1 MLRLALCR
9 FFALPRGKILPL
21 KRQEL
26 IHLSSF
32 PTLEWSSE
40 LCYFCKASNL
50 SELRLEAFG
59 TFLSQTL
66 ITYSHNSQPVDS
78 HQQTVPRVTY
88 SPFSPFLLHLLL
100 YSSTASFLVQIDR
113 PVTPSRN
120 LSEEE
125 LGLWRGGG
133 RRCKHFLTGSLQ
145 ESFATEILAC
155 LWCYTSRLPKRENV
169 LWEIIS
175 EVMCNKCS
183 HDLCGVNAIISNLL
197 WLGHSC

>member
-1 MLRLALCR
+1 MDAFVSVLPESLDRDTRIHHCGSLISETRHISTCIILLLEIPFVSIFFSRWRATMLRLALCR

-88 SPFSPFLLHLLL
+88 SPFSPFLLHLPL

-120 LSEEE
+120 LSE
-125 LGLWRGGG
+125 
-133 RRCKHFLTGSLQ
+133 
-145 ESFATEILAC
+145 
-155 LWCYTSRLPKRENV
+155 
-169 LWEIIS
+169 
-175 EVMCNKCS
+175 
-183 HDLCGVNAIISNLL
+183 
-197 WLGHSC
+197 